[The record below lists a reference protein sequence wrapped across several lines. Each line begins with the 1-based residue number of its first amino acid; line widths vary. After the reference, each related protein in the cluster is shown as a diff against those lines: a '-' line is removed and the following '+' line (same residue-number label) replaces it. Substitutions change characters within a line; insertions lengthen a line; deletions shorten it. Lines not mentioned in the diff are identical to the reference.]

1 MYSPVTLRVNFA
13 GRGTGVAVFCLVTAE
28 LEVGTEGKLL
38 LLATEAGHLTAF
50 GLQNKEKVSAPWL
63 S

>member
-1 MYSPVTLRVNFA
+1 MYVRYVYFA
-13 GRGTGVAVFCLVTAE
+13 GPSTNNVVFCRVAAE

-50 GLQNKEKVSAPWL
+50 GLQNKEKVSALWL
-63 S
+63 SCF